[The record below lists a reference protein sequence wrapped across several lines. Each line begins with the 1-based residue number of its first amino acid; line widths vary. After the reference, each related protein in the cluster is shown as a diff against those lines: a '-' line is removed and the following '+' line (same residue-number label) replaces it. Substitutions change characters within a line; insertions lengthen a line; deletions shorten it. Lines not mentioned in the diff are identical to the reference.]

1 MNFFALNERFG
12 PYHDPIKIFQKSF
25 RRKGPKNGF
34 TFSISL
40 KKTAKF
46 NLPGRGIEPG
56 PPRWKA
62 GVVSNI
68 PRSHLQKQTQMFNN
82 LYFTFHCLGLE
93 NKIFIFSNPT
103 QPNLT

>member
-12 PYHDPIKIFQKSF
+12 LYHDPIKIFQKSF

-62 GVVSNI
+62 SVVSNT
-68 PRSHLQKQTQMFNN
+68 PQGN
-82 LYFTFHCLGLE
+82 LHRRM
-93 NKIFIFSNPT
+93 
-103 QPNLT
+103 

>member
-25 RRKGPKNGF
+25 RGKGPKNGF

-40 KKTAKF
+40 KKIAKF
-46 NLPGRGIEPG
+46 ELLGRWIEPW
-56 PPRWKA
+56 PPWWKA

-68 PRSHLQKQTQMFNN
+68 PLSHLQK
-82 LYFTFHCLGLE
+82 L
-93 NKIFIFSNPT
+93 K
-103 QPNLT
+103 